1 MKLNNIVSNIAEE
14 KSVDNISIGEVTA
27 VDNAETYTVKLNSG
41 VSIKVVNASETK
53 VEVEDFVAVRLI
65 GGDINNG
72 EISGKSTLS
81 IKPIPK
87 VIWR

>member
-1 MKLNNIVSNIAEE
+1 M
-14 KSVDNISIGEVTA
+14 DNVSIGEVTD

-41 VSIKVVNASETK
+41 VNIKVVNASEAK
-53 VEVEDFVAVRLI
+53 VEVEDFVAVRLM

-81 IKPIPK
+81 IKPNAK
-87 VIWR
+87 VLWR